1 MAPRPAGGEN
11 GSCAPEVECQE
22 KAPPPEGK
30 LLRAKIC
37 IARSTIDEKL
47 MNPDNF
53 HIETRFV
60 GLERYDTSTSRTV
73 CTSSTY

>member
-1 MAPRPAGGEN
+1 MNPDQFHIEN
-11 GSCAPEVECQE
+11 DSSMSQ
-22 KAPPPEGK
+22 GK

-37 IARSTIDEKL
+37 IARSTIVSNDEKL